1 MGFWGSPVGF
11 YSSVIA
17 TQIFTRYSA
26 SHTYF
31 QPRILLPFCFKIPNE
46 FRLTND
52 ANPVSRK
59 VYRGP
64 SILGIFSL
72 TGTYYI
78 TCTWNT
84 CTPEGIGKLY
94 IMTLCLILV
103 HILNGILLFYSL
115 LFTQMLF
122 TLLCL
127 VTFTVVLVQM
137 RLVAFDRDYL
147 GKSVT
152 CL

>member
-1 MGFWGSPVGF
+1 MGFWGFPVGF

-64 SILGIFSL
+64 SILGIFRL

-84 CTPEGIGKLY
+84 CTPDG

-103 HILNGILLFYSL
+103 HVLNGILLFYSL

-137 RLVAFDRDYL
+137 RLVAFDRDNL

>member
-84 CTPEGIGKLY
+84 CTPIGKLN

-103 HILNGILLFYSL
+103 HVLNGILLFYSFTLYYLHRCFL
-115 LFTQMLF
+115 LFFVSWRLPWY
-122 TLLCL
+122 LCKWGSWL
-127 VTFTVVLVQM
+127 
-137 RLVAFDRDYL
+137 
-147 GKSVT
+147 SIEII
-152 CL
+152 